1 LDGRFLADG
10 EFVGEIA
17 QGRGHAKRLVLLD
30 PWRDGAL
37 RVGLH
42 RKLESIGYDVHTIR
56 LPIEDLIDAV
66 SKVHPDAV
74 VLAVDEID
82 AAAMRT
88 TEMVTAKAR
97 VPVIWFVRDA
107 SIEPWASTQLLLLNG
122 ADRPETLRAR
132 IDTVLRGPPIPTSD
146 ASPVIRAMLDAT
158 PVGIVVISPNHGIL
172 SASAAMLKMLGYTE
186 AELQKAGLAGFTHP
200 EDMGVQLEQ
209 YREMLVGARS
219 EWKSEKRY
227 VAKNGNVIWGR
238 VTTSLVNI
246 GSEQSPLIFAMV
258 QDWQQH
264 KNIEKSLAESESRF
278 SQAMDSMPVVF
289 WAVTPDWQ
297 EVVYVSPAFER
308 VYGCSR
314 ASLAENPTLWL
325 DAIHPEDRG
334 RVLEHFEKHHGESGE
349 IEYRIVRTDGDVRWL
364 RDVMFPIFDAEGRLS
379 LLSGFGEDVTERK
392 RDADERA
399 RMVAR
404 LQRAEKLES
413 LGLLAGGFAHD
424 FNNLLLSI
432 RGYAEL
438 AKGSVESDSVASS
451 HLEGVLKASRRAGE
465 LCSQMLTCVGK
476 GSMDMRAIGL
486 SSLVEEVV
494 SLLRVSVPAETTIVC
509 QLSPD
514 LPRIRADATQVR
526 QVLMNLILNA
536 SDSFDGRQGTVSV
549 TTAKGGFD
557 LQAMRDCFL
566 DDRSSGDDGVVITVA
581 DTGTGMEPD
590 TQQRI
595 FDPFFT
601 TKTEGRG
608 LGLAAVLGIVR
619 SHRGAISLK
628 SQGGEGTVFQVLFPA
643 M

>member
-1 LDGRFLADG
+1 MDGGFLADG
-10 EFVGEIA
+10 EFAGEHT
-17 QGRGHAKRLVLLD
+17 QGRVLPKRLALLD

-37 RVGLH
+37 RIGLH
-42 RKLESIGYDVHTIR
+42 RTLESLGYDVHTIT
-56 LPIEDLIDAV
+56 LPSEDLLDAV

-74 VLAVDEID
+74 VLAVDDID

-122 ADRPETLRAR
+122 ADPESHRAR

-146 ASPVIRAMLDAT
+146 GSPVIHAMLDAT

-186 AELQKAGLAGFTHP
+186 AEFQEAGLAGFTHP
-200 EDMGVQLEQ
+200 EDMGEQLAQ
-209 YREMLVGARS
+209 YREMLVGACS

-227 VAKNGNVIWGR
+227 VAKNGGVVWGR
-238 VTTSLVNI
+238 VTTSLVSI

-258 QDWQQH
+258 QDWQQL
-264 KNIEKSLAESESRF
+264 KNIEKSLAESKSRF
-278 SQAMDSMPVVF
+278 GQAMDAMPVVF
-289 WAVTPDWQ
+289 WSVSPDWK
-297 EVVYVSPAFER
+297 ELVYISPAFER
-308 VYGCSR
+308 VYGRSR
-314 ASLAENPTLWL
+314 ASLAENPVLWL
-325 DAIHPEDRG
+325 EAIHPEDRG
-334 RVLEHFEKHHGESGE
+334 QVLEHFEKHHGEPGE
-349 IEYRIVRTDGDVRWL
+349 IEYRIVRPDGDVRWL

-379 LLSGFGEDVTERK
+379 LLSGFGEDITERK
-392 RDADERA
+392 QDAEERA
-399 RMVAR
+399 RMEAK

-424 FNNLLLSI
+424 FNNLLMSI

-438 AKGSVESDSVASS
+438 AKSSVASDSVTSS

-486 SSLVEEVV
+486 SSLVEDVV
-494 SLLRVSVPAETTIVC
+494 SLLRVSVPAESTIVC

-526 QVLMNLILNA
+526 QLVMNLILNA
-536 SDSFDGRQGTVSV
+536 SDSFEGREGTVSV
-549 TTAKGGFD
+549 TTAQGGFD
-557 LQAMRDCFL
+557 LDAMRDCFL
-566 DDRSSGDDGVVITVA
+566 EDRSSVEDGVVITVA
-581 DTGTGMEPD
+581 DTGTGMEAD

-628 SQGGEGTVFQVLFPA
+628 SRSGKGTVFQVLFPA